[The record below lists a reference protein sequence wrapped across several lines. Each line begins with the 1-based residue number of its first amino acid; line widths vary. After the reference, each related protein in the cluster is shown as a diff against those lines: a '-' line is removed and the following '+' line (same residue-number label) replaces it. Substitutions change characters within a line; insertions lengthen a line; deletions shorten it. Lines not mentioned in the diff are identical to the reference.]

1 MPTPGAVGPLPA
13 YVFLAILVSTM
24 QLGLLFQ
31 LSCNLATRCRRYCN
45 WAWAGSVPC
54 VEVGL
59 NISPNR
65 TQLSIDP
72 GFESECSLIL
82 QSTPILSVRFLRL
95 LGLIVKALPSNVL
108 LHPDSGE
115 LEVSTDKTVRHVSR
129 SFDLRFS
136 FLMTL
141 PAHRFFPHLLGIHT
155 FITSLRSRRD
165 QLPPAEVVNAS

>member
-1 MPTPGAVGPLPA
+1 MPTPGAARPLPA

-82 QSTPILSVRFLRL
+82 QPTSIFSIRLLWL

-115 LEVSTDKTVRHVSR
+115 LEVSTDKTVRHVSG
-129 SFDLRFS
+129 SIDL
-136 FLMTL
+136 
-141 PAHRFFPHLLGIHT
+141 
-155 FITSLRSRRD
+155 SLS
-165 QLPPAEVVNAS
+165 LFM

>member
-54 VEVGL
+54 VEIRL

-65 TQLSIDP
+65 SQLSVDP
-72 GFESECSLIL
+72 CLESECSFIL
-82 QSTPILSVRFLRL
+82 QSSRICPVRPFRLSRLVVKVLSSDILLQ
-95 LGLIVKALPSNVL
+95 
-108 LHPDSGE
+108 PDSGE

-129 SFDLRFS
+129 GVNLSLS
-136 FLMTL
+136 FLITFL
-141 PAHRFFPHLLGIHT
+141 TYHPRFLRIHT
-155 FITSLRSRRD
+155 LIARLRSRRY
-165 QLPPAEVVNAS
+165 QLSLTEVVICG